1 MKKVYSNPDV
11 ELIKFS
17 IKNVLSASDPYNTE
31 PVTEETIPVVG
42 PTEPFDPNAT
52 VPRG

>member
-1 MKKVYSNPDV
+1 MKKLYVNPDV

-17 IKNVLSASDPYNTE
+17 IKDVLTASDPYNTE

-42 PTEPFDPNAT
+42 PTEPFDPGVT
-52 VPRG
+52 PRT